1 MRFVAMLK
9 TAAAGLAVLAF
20 GLAVAGGCDKKPE
33 GQKPAGDQKAES
45 QKPAPATQP
54 LVPTAQI
61 IDWCREHAMPESICA
76 QCNDKV
82 AADLK
87 AKGDWCK
94 EHSVP
99 ESQCL
104 KCHPELKEKFAA
116 DFKKKYGQEP
126 PAVEKE
132 TK

>member
-1 MRFVAMLK
+1 MRFVAMLRS
-9 TAAAGLAVLAF
+9 AAAGLAVVAF
-20 GLAVAGGCDKKPE
+20 GLAVTGCDNKPE
-33 GQKPAGDQKAES
+33 GQNKPAGDQKADS
-45 QKPAPATQP
+45 QRPAPATQP
-54 LVPTAQI
+54 LVPTVQL
-61 IDWCREHAMPESICA
+61 IDWCKEHAMPESICV
-76 QCNDKV
+76 QCNDSL
-82 AADLK
+82 AAGYK

-116 DFKKKYGQEP
+116 DFKKKFGKEP
-126 PAVEKE
+126 PAIEE